1 MRNNSESGTMQRN
14 FHLIPAGLRRLLLT
28 VALVAPVALAGSA
41 LAQQAAP
48 TTSPAPAPAPTAAP
62 TTPAAP
68 APTAAAPVA
77 GAPAADASAATTP
90 PAATPPAA
98 APAAAEAGEPKQL
111 AHDMSVTGMVK
122 GATGPVKVVM
132 ILLAI
137 ASVWS
142 WAIMLDKAFTFAGLN
157 RRADSFLGIFRSSAS
172 LDEVYQK
179 VAKEKNNP
187 LVNIFLAGMNELRV
201 TLEPG
206 AVPSDHMREHV
217 EERVTTS
224 MEMVEARESERL
236 GYGMGVLATVGST
249 SPFIGLFGTV
259 YGIMDSFLG
268 IANSGTTNLAV
279 VAPGIAEALLT
290 TAIGLAAA
298 IPAVI
303 MYNYFA
309 RKVGAYNGR
318 MNNFVGEFSTVLSRH
333 LDRKA

>member
-1 MRNNSESGTMQRN
+1 MQR
-14 FHLIPAGLRRLLLT
+14 FSILTSAVVRRVVLIL
-28 VALVAPVALAGSA
+28 ALAAPVAIAGSA
-41 LAQQAAP
+41 WAQTP
-48 TTSPAPAPAPTAAP
+48 PAPTAPDA
-62 TTPAAP
+62 AAP
-68 APTAAAPVA
+68 A
-77 GAPAADASAATTP
+77 
-90 PAATPPAA
+90 PAA
-98 APAAAEAGEPKQL
+98 APAAAAPAAPEAEPKQL

-122 GATGPVKVVM
+122 GATGPVQVVM

-142 WAIMLDKAFTFAGLN
+142 WAIMLDKTFTFAGLN
-157 RRADSFLGIFRSSAS
+157 RRADTFLGLFRSSAS

-187 LVNIFLAGMNELRV
+187 LVNIFVAGMNELRV
-201 TLEPG
+201 SLEPG
-206 AVPSDHMREHV
+206 TVPSDHLREHV

-224 MEMVEARESERL
+224 MEMIEARESERL
-236 GYGMGVLATVGST
+236 GSGMGVLATVGST

-268 IANSGTTNLAV
+268 IANTGTTNLAV

-309 RKVGAYNGR
+309 RKIGAFNGR

>member
-1 MRNNSESGTMQRN
+1 MQSTSKLTSTA
-14 FHLIPAGLRRLLLT
+14 FRRSILTLALL
-28 VALVAPVALAGSA
+28 APIAFMGSA
-41 LAQQAAP
+41 WAQQ
-48 TTSPAPAPAPTAAP
+48 TA
-62 TTPAAP
+62 
-68 APTAAAPVA
+68 
-77 GAPAADASAATTP
+77 
-90 PAATPPAA
+90 PAA
-98 APAAAEAGEPKQL
+98 APAAAAPAAAAPAVPAAAPATPDAAAPATPAAAPAAPAADDAGAPKQL
-111 AHDMSVTGMVK
+111 AKDMSVTGMVK
-122 GATGPVKVVM
+122 GATGPVQVVM
-132 ILLAI
+132 IILAL

-157 RRADSFLGIFRSSAS
+157 RRADAFLGLFRSSSS
-172 LDEVYQK
+172 LDDVYQK

-187 LVNIFLAGMNELRV
+187 LVNIFVAGMNELRV
-201 TLEPG
+201 SLEPG
-206 AVPSDHMREHV
+206 AVPSDYMRGHV

-224 MEMVEARESERL
+224 MEMIEARESERL
-236 GYGMGVLATVGST
+236 GSGMGVLATVGST

-298 IPAVI
+298 IPAVM

-309 RKVGAYNGR
+309 RKIGAYNGR

>member
-1 MRNNSESGTMQRN
+1 M
-14 FHLIPAGLRRLLLT
+14 
-28 VALVAPVALAGSA
+28 
-41 LAQQAAP
+41 AQQ
-48 TTSPAPAPAPTAAP
+48 
-62 TTPAAP
+62 PAAP
-68 APTAAAPVA
+68 APAAP
-77 GAPAADASAATTP
+77 ASA
-90 PAATPPAA
+90 PAATPAPDAA
-98 APAAAEAGEPKQL
+98 APAAAPDAAAGASAMAAAPAAPDAGEPKQL

-122 GATGPVKVVM
+122 GATGPVQVVM

-157 RRADSFLGIFRSSAS
+157 RRADSFLGLFRSSSS
-172 LDEVYQK
+172 LDDVYQK
-179 VAKEKNNP
+179 VSKEKNNP
-187 LVNIFLAGMNELRV
+187 LVNIFVAGMNELRV
-201 TLEPG
+201 SLEPG
-206 AVPSDHMREHV
+206 MTPSDHLREHV

-224 MEMVEARESERL
+224 MEMIEARESERL
-236 GYGMGVLATVGST
+236 GSGMGVLATVGST

-309 RKVGAYNGR
+309 RKIGAYNGR

>member
-1 MRNNSESGTMQRN
+1 MQRISP
-14 FHLIPAGLRRLLLT
+14 LTSISLRRLVITLARL
-28 VALVAPVALAGSA
+28 APAVAGSA
-41 LAQQAAP
+41 LAQTPAAP
-48 TTSPAPAPAPTAAP
+48 TPAPAPMAAP
-62 TTPAAP
+62 AMATPAAP
-68 APTAAAPVA
+68 
-77 GAPAADASAATTP
+77 D
-90 PAATPPAA
+90 AA
-98 APAAAEAGEPKQL
+98 APAASSMAAAPAATPEAEPKQL
-111 AHDMSVTGMVK
+111 SHDMSVTGMVK
-122 GATGPVKVVM
+122 GATGPVQVVM

-157 RRADSFLGIFRSSAS
+157 RRADSFLGLFRSSSS
-172 LDEVYQK
+172 LDDVYQK
-179 VAKEKNNP
+179 VSKEKNNP
-187 LVNIFLAGMNELRV
+187 LVNIFVAGMNELRV
-201 TLEPG
+201 SLEPG
-206 AVPSDHMREHV
+206 AIPSDHMREHV

-224 MEMVEARESERL
+224 MEMIEARESERL
-236 GYGMGVLATVGST
+236 GSGMGVLATVGST

-303 MYNYFA
+303 MYNFFA
-309 RKVGAYNGR
+309 RKIGAYNGR

>member
-1 MRNNSESGTMQRN
+1 MVSG
-14 FHLIPAGLRRLLLT
+14 
-28 VALVAPVALAGSA
+28 
-41 LAQQAAP
+41 
-48 TTSPAPAPAPTAAP
+48 
-62 TTPAAP
+62 
-68 APTAAAPVA
+68 
-77 GAPAADASAATTP
+77 
-90 PAATPPAA
+90 ATP
-98 APAAAEAGEPKQL
+98 
-111 AHDMSVTGMVK
+111 V
-122 GATGPVKVVM
+122 VKVVM
-132 ILLAI
+132 VLLAI

-157 RRADSFLGIFRSSAS
+157 RRADSFLGVFRASSS
-172 LDEVYQK
+172 LDDVYQK

-201 TLEPG
+201 SLEPG
-206 AVPSDHMREHV
+206 SVPSDHLREHV

-236 GYGMGVLATVGST
+236 GSGMGVLATVGST

-298 IPAVI
+298 IPAVM

>member
-1 MRNNSESGTMQRN
+1 MQRISD
-14 FHLIPAGLRRLLLT
+14 LTATALRRVVITL
-28 VALVAPVALAGSA
+28 ALIAPIAAGSA
-41 LAQQAAP
+41 LAQAPAAPAAP
-48 TTSPAPAPAPTAAP
+48 TTDAPAAPAMAA
-62 TTPAAP
+62 PAAP
-68 APTAAAPVA
+68 APDAS
-77 GAPAADASAATTP
+77 APAASSM
-90 PAATPPAA
+90 AA
-98 APAAAEAGEPKQL
+98 APASAPEAEPKQL
-111 AHDMSVTGMVK
+111 AKDMSVTGMVK
-122 GATGPVKVVM
+122 GATGPVQVVM

-157 RRADSFLGIFRSSAS
+157 RRADSFLGLFRSSSS
-172 LDEVYQK
+172 LDDVYQK
-179 VAKEKNNP
+179 VSKEKNNP
-187 LVNIFLAGMNELRV
+187 LVNIFVAGMNELRV
-201 TLEPG
+201 SLEPG
-206 AVPSDHMREHV
+206 MTPSDHLREHV

-224 MEMVEARESERL
+224 MEMIEARESERL
-236 GYGMGVLATVGST
+236 GSGMGVLATVGST

-309 RKVGAYNGR
+309 RKIGAYNGR